1 MTSLSGN
8 FLVASP
14 HLKDPNFVRTVV
26 LMIQHGEQGALG
38 VVLTRPG
45 DKSVRQVWEMIEF
58 PPVECDD
65 QIFVGGPVSGPL
77 IAVHTCPEGSD
88 YEILPGLFVSTHNE
102 SVDSLV
108 RNDEAAFRLF
118 SGHAGWGGG
127 QLEGELEVGG
137 WLRTTAT
144 VDDVFSDY
152 ETLWQ
157 RVARRIGLEIIA
169 PGVEAQHIPDD
180 PSVN

>member
-1 MTSLSGN
+1 MTSLAGN

-14 HLKDPNFVRTVV
+14 HLRDPNFVRSVV
-26 LMIQHGEQGALG
+26 LMIQHEEQGALG

-45 DKSVRQVWEMIEF
+45 DKSVRQVWDLIEF
-58 PPVECDD
+58 PPVECEDPVY
-65 QIFVGGPVSGPL
+65 VGGPVSGPL
-77 IAVHTCPEGSD
+77 IAVHTREDGSD
-88 YEILPGLFVSTHNE
+88 YEVLPGLYVSTHNE
-102 SVDSLV
+102 SVDELV
-108 RNDEAAFRLF
+108 RRHEGSFRLF

-137 WLRTTAT
+137 WLSTPAT
-144 VDDVFSDY
+144 VEDTFSDC

-169 PGVEAQHIPDD
+169 PGVDDKRIPRD
-180 PSVN
+180 PSLN